1 MALNASMV
9 YHSMVNHAKIRDFF
23 RDFATPYSIRFFG
36 IAFAPKT
43 RFLFSQRNI
52 LMDNL
57 GIDYVLDI
65 GANIGQFALE
75 LRRSGFEGNILSVEP
90 LSDPFRIL
98 QKNFGRDD
106 FWAGRNL
113 LIGEQCKSAR
123 IEKWGESSTA
133 SVLKVTDETLKT
145 HQYLNSRGFEIS
157 EMKTLECFINSEKQL
172 SNSSNIFLKLDVQGY
187 EEHILATLPA
197 VANRISVIQLETS
210 LSKIYEGGSYLSST
224 AALLDM
230 SNYTVVTVMTER
242 FQKKTLRALDTDLI
256 AVRNDLLP
264 K

>member
-1 MALNASMV
+1 MALNALMV
-9 YHSMVNHAKIRDFF
+9 YPSMVNSAKFRDFF

-52 LMDNL
+52 LMENL
-57 GIDYVLDI
+57 GVDYVLDI

-75 LRRSGFEGNILSVEP
+75 LRRSGFEGKILSVEP

-98 QKNFGRDD
+98 QNNFGSDD
-106 FWAGRNL
+106 FWTGRSL

-123 IEKWGESSTA
+123 IEKWGDSSTA
-133 SVLKVTDETLKT
+133 SVLQVADETLKN

-157 EMKTLECFINSEKQL
+157 EMKTLECFINSEQEL
-172 SNSSNIFLKLDVQGY
+172 STSSNIFLKLDVQGY

-197 VANRISVIQLETS
+197 VAHRISIIQLETS
-210 LSKIYEGGSYLSST
+210 LSKIYEGGSHLSST

-230 SNYTVVTVMTER
+230 LNYTVVSVMTER

-264 K
+264 E